1 MRIIDHD
8 RKLRNFMNT
17 KTEDRSSILEQA
29 IYKRQNK
36 RMTNLLGNLKVEASK
51 YEEIFS
57 KIRAVSLINLIVSD
71 SVLCLSTFIALW
83 LWVGDITSLSW
94 WSSIL
99 IRCKTVCIPR
109 SKSLLGVLINCS
121 YTSPLNIFT
130 IFSLF

>member
-71 SVLCLSTFIALW
+71 SVLCLRTFIALW
-83 LWVGDITSLSW
+83 LWVGDIT
-94 WSSIL
+94 
-99 IRCKTVCIPR
+99 CKCTHRI
-109 SKSLLGVLINCS
+109 VLQWRDCNVR
-121 YTSPLNIFT
+121 N
-130 IFSLF
+130 